1 MLYDRSL
8 TRNEPQYQEKYKI
21 NIMKQKVAFI
31 TGGTAGIGRRT
42 ALMLADKGYSIAI
55 AGRNEESGNQLV
67 GQIRSYGG
75 EAAYFRTDVS
85 LENEVIASVT
95 SAINRYGHIDYL
107 FNNAGIEG
115 LLGPLESNSEE
126 IIDSV
131 LSVNIKGILLF
142 IKHVL
147 PIMRKQKNGV
157 IVNTASFVGTTLPLP
172 VAVVYGASKSAVV
185 SITQSVAASCEV
197 DNIKV
202 FAVCPWVTDTSMAD
216 RLTGYDQNAKVA
228 FGASIN
234 PSGAIVPVD
243 EIATAVFR
251 LFEGKA
257 SLANGDA
264 ILVDKNGILN
274 RINKME
280 VGDRISFKE

>member
-1 MLYDRSL
+1 MLYDRTL
-8 TRNEPQYQEKYKI
+8 TRNEPHYQKKYKI

-67 GQIRSYGG
+67 DQIRSYGG
-75 EAAYFRTDVS
+75 EAAFFRTDVS
-85 LENEVIASVT
+85 VESEVIASVA

-126 IIDSV
+126 IIDTV
-131 LSVNIKGILLF
+131 LSVNIKGILLCL
-142 IKHVL
+142 KHIL
-147 PIMRKQKNGV
+147 PIMRQQKHGV

-172 VAVVYGASKSAVV
+172 VAVVYGASKSAVI
-185 SITQSVAASCEV
+185 SITQSVAAYCEE

-202 FAVCPWVTDTSMAD
+202 YAVCPWVTDTSMAD
-216 RLTGYDQNAKVA
+216 RLTDYDQNAKVA

-234 PSGAIVPVD
+234 PSGTIVPVE
-243 EIATAVFR
+243 EIGAVVSR
-251 LFEGKA
+251 IFEGT
-257 SLANGDA
+257 LALKNGEA
-264 ILVDKNGILN
+264 ILVDKDGVLN
-274 RINKME
+274 RINLMG
-280 VGDRISFKE
+280 VGDSILL